1 MSDQLLRFAFDA
13 IDVRGVIVQLDATC
27 RDTVNN
33 HHYAAPVKQLLGEFL
48 AAAGLLSATLKFDGV
63 LILQAKSEGEIPLIM
78 AEASS
83 RRTLRGI
90 ARRADEAQSD
100 AFQSL
105 LKQGQLAITIDPV
118 EGARYQGIVA
128 LEGNNLAECLEGYF
142 RQSEQLNTRLW
153 LASDGQRAAGLL
165 LQELPVDDRADKA
178 GWQRD
183 WQHLCTLADT
193 IKADE
198 LIHVSPAD
206 MLHRLFHQDAYQVF
220 AQDDVKFQCSCSR
233 PRTAT
238 ALISLGAAE
247 LRQIIAE
254 QGEILMHCE
263 FCHQAY
269 QFSGEDIE
277 VLLKAVP
284 QTSH

>member
-1 MSDQLLRFAFDA
+1 MSDQLLRFAFES

-63 LILQAKSEGEIPLIM
+63 LILQAKSAGEIPFIM

-90 ARRADEAQSD
+90 ARRTEEANSHD
-100 AFQSL
+100 FHTL
-105 LKQGQLAITIDPV
+105 LNDGQLVITIDPV
-118 EGARYQGIVA
+118 DGARYQGIVA
-128 LEGNNLAECLEGYF
+128 LQGDNLAECLESYF

-153 LASDGQRAAGLL
+153 LASNGQRAAGLL

-198 LIHVSPAD
+198 LINVSPAD
-206 MLHRLFHQDAYQVF
+206 MLHRLFHQDHYQVF
-220 AQDDVKFQCSCSR
+220 ADDALKFQCSCSR
-233 PRTAT
+233 PRTET
-238 ALISLGAAE
+238 ALVSLGGEE
-247 LRQIIAE
+247 LRNIIAE

-269 QFSGEDIE
+269 RFSAADIE
-277 VLLKAVP
+277 ALLNHAP
-284 QTSH
+284 HTNH

>member
-1 MSDQLLRFAFDA
+1 MSDQLLRFAFES
-13 IDVRGVIVQLDATC
+13 IDVRGVIVQLDQAC

-33 HHYAAPVKQLLGEFL
+33 HHYVAPVKQLLGEFL

-63 LILQAKSEGEIPLIM
+63 LILQAKSAGEIPFIM

-90 ARRADEAQSD
+90 ARRTEDASSD
-100 AFQSL
+100 DFHTL
-105 LKQGQLAITIDPV
+105 LNAGQLVITIDPV
-118 EGARYQGIVA
+118 DGARYQGIVA
-128 LEGNNLAECLEGYF
+128 LEGNNLAECLESYF

-153 LASDGQRAAGLL
+153 LACDGQRAAGLL
-165 LQELPVDDRADKA
+165 LQELPVDDRNDKE

-183 WQHLCTLADT
+183 WDHLCTLADT
-193 IKADE
+193 IKTDE
-198 LIHVSPAD
+198 LVTVSPAE

-220 AQDDVKFQCSCSR
+220 ADDALKFQCSCSR

-238 ALISLGAAE
+238 ALISLGAEE
-247 LRQIIAE
+247 LRNIIAE

-269 QFSGEDIE
+269 RFNASD
-277 VLLKAVP
+277 VDSLLTQGSP
-284 QTSH
+284 ISH

>member
-1 MSDQLLRFAFDA
+1 MSDQLLRFAFEA

-33 HHYAAPVKQLLGEFL
+33 HHYPAPVKKLLGEFL

-63 LILQAKSEGEIPLIM
+63 LILQAKSDGQIPLIM

-90 ARRADEAQSD
+90 ARRADD
-100 AFQSL
+100 AHSEDFHTL
-105 LKQGQLAITIDPV
+105 LTQGQLAITIDPV

-128 LEGNNLAECLEGYF
+128 LEGDQLAECLEGYF
-142 RQSEQLNTRLW
+142 RQSEQLSTRLW

-178 GWQRD
+178 AWLEN

-193 IKADE
+193 LKADE
-198 LIHVSPAD
+198 MVSIAPAD
-206 MLHRLFHQDAYQVF
+206 LLHRLFHQDSYEVF
-220 AQDDVKFQCSCSR
+220 TQDSVKFLCSCSR
-233 PRTAT
+233 PRTAA
-238 ALISLGAAE
+238 ALTSLGESE
-247 LRQIIAE
+247 LRTIIAE

-269 QFSGEDIE
+269 QFNAED
-277 VLLKAVP
+277 VDGLFKDAAP
-284 QTSH
+284 TNH